1 MSLTKV
7 NYIDKETVIT
17 AQNLNDI
24 QDAIITL
31 ENKEEKVLAP
41 VAESGNYEDLT
52 NKPTIPSIEGLATET
67 YVTNAINTAIDNAIG
82 GSY

>member
-24 QDAIITL
+24 QDAVIDL
-31 ENKEEKVLAP
+31 EKELVTMTE
-41 VAESGNYEDLT
+41 
-52 NKPTIPSIEGLATET
+52 IEE
-67 YVTNAINTAIDNAIG
+67 AIGAAVGSAIG

>member
-24 QDAIITL
+24 QDAVIELEKEQITMT
-31 ENKEEKVLAP
+31 E
-41 VAESGNYEDLT
+41 
-52 NKPTIPSIEGLATET
+52 IEG
-67 YVTNAINTAIDNAIG
+67 AISAAIGSAIG